1 MGIKGKVLIAVGTGL
16 VLAVA
21 GWLGLRKEEDERS
34 EKIQGMI
41 RDVDLKEPEKKEEVK
56 EEPKTVEE
64 ITADVD
70 EAING
75 MGIAGDVETTQVTD
89 EKSTD
94 QLLQETSQMLEDYD
108 KRQEELREQQEAA
121 YKAAAEEAARKREER
136 QANGEWLKDVQKAV
150 EAKSYGR
157 LEDILNEKYNP
168 YPYHPAPASPFGQA
182 YHEGVIDEKIYEGAK
197 KYYGRLWD
205 YSGD

>member
-1 MGIKGKVLIAVGTGL
+1 MGKVKLVIGGLLIIGTGI
-16 VLAVA
+16 AA
-21 GWLGLRKEEDERS
+21 ILGLRKEKDERS

-75 MGIAGDVETTQVTD
+75 MDIAGDVEMTQVTD

-94 QLLQETSQMLEDYD
+94 RLLQETSQMLEDYG
-108 KRQEELREQQEAA
+108 KRQQELKEQREAA
-121 YKAAAEEAARKREER
+121 CKAAAEEAARKREER

-150 EAKSYGR
+150 EANSYGR
-157 LEDILNEKYNP
+157 LEDILNETYNP
-168 YPYHPAPASPFGQA
+168 YPYHPAPSDPFGQA
-182 YHEGVIDEKIYEGAK
+182 YHEGVIDEKIYEGAR